1 MKQWVDSGAHR
12 IDREGNGQYDDHA
25 ALALMDT
32 WWTPMITT
40 MFASTMGQGDLF
52 AQFPMAFDDENRT
65 LGLGSSFQDCY
76 YGYVQKAV
84 QMALGDPVSQPYA
97 VLRCADGTLAGCR
110 AALAASLR
118 EAVDALGPDPS
129 TWDAHPAQD
138 DIVFSPVGIVTVPNM
153 AWQNRPTFQQVV
165 EVTS

>member
-84 QMALGDPVSQPYA
+84 RMALGEWVGPALSGAVVRRRDLGGMPGRASRQPPAGHRQAGAGSQHVERRRGRRRHRVRGRGLITLDPQP
-97 VLRCADGTLAGCR
+97 
-110 AALAASLR
+110 
-118 EAVDALGPDPS
+118 
-129 TWDAHPAQD
+129 
-138 DIVFSPVGIVTVPNM
+138 
-153 AWQNRPTFQQVV
+153 WQNRPTFQQVV
-165 EVTS
+165 QVGG